1 MVLAA
6 KITPTRELIVSP
18 SGDPRSTSDRIL
30 NVPSEVSP
38 LSPPF
43 SLSIRAKS
51 HAKSSPSAM
60 LSLLAGIIEN
70 GAEGRG
76 LVFASSLRIIKETFR
91 TSNSSSRRA
100 TLKESVRFP
109 FQKKKS
115 KSANV
120 VFFPLSYRFF
130 FTFYWLAAYSSKNT
144 VARWRKE
151 RNLSLDRKTK
161 DTKIRDN
168 LIFTWLKI
176 FFQRRRNKTR
186 NSSARNEDSSSSPSF
201 FSFQHR
207 TRIDPNESTRKSNL
221 VTVKRKRAALNRATV
236 GSAERQVVYQILLHI
251 VWPCPL
257 HVNFFLPPWKFIRT
271 NSSFSSS
278 FFLNKLGRLEAVRLS
293 GTNET
298 VLVFQSVYN
307 RVYSTV
313 WR

>member
-38 LSPPF
+38 PSPPF

-100 TLKESVRFP
+100 TLKEFVRFP

-115 KSANV
+115 KSANL

-130 FTFYWLAAYSSKNT
+130 FTFYWLSTYSSKNT

-168 LIFTWLKI
+168 LVSTWLKI
-176 FFQRRRNKTR
+176 FFQRRRNRTR

-221 VTVKRKRAALNRATV
+221 VTEKRRRRAALNRME
-236 GSAERQVVYQILLHI
+236 SAKISQRRVVRQIL
-251 VWPCPL
+251 C
-257 HVNFFLPPWKFIRT
+257 T
-271 NSSFSSS
+271 SFD
-278 FFLNKLGRLEAVRLS
+278 
-293 GTNET
+293 
-298 VLVFQSVYN
+298 LVHF
-307 RVYSTV
+307 T
-313 WR
+313 

>member
-1 MVLAA
+1 MVLVA

-38 LSPPF
+38 PSPPF

-115 KSANV
+115 KSANL

-161 DTKIRDN
+161 NTKIRDN
-168 LIFTWLKI
+168 LVSTWLKI
-176 FFQRRRNKTR
+176 FFQRRRSRTR

-221 VTVKRKRAALNRATV
+221 VTEKRRRRAALNRMENFSEASRSSNT
-236 GSAERQVVYQILLHI
+236 LHI
-251 VWPCPL
+251 VWLCPL